1 MKRAFAAL
9 PIRTKIILLASLS
22 SAMALILAGTA
33 IAYTDFMSGKRALMH
48 RLQTQAQITATHS
61 AAAVAFD
68 DADAAAHALEALRS
82 DRAIMAAEIRRAD
95 GTQLAKKEF
104 LRKIGTVHVD
114 DIREPHTEANGD
126 VHVAATIVL
135 EQDIGTLS
143 LWATPE
149 ELHAELARD
158 GVVLFVVLL
167 LALGISLG
175 ATSILQRLI
184 SGPILAL
191 ANTASTVSRERDYS
205 LRLDI
210 QSGDEIGQ
218 LVSSFN
224 GMLDQIESR
233 DTKLREYHAELEGT
247 VAKRTAQLAIALEDA
262 RAAGRAKADFLANM
276 SHEIRTPMNGVI
288 GMLELLH
295 GENLGTQQ
303 RNMLETA
310 RSSADSLLTLI
321 NDVLD
326 FSKIEAG
333 KLTLESIDVDLRSL
347 AEEVATLFS
356 QPAQANG
363 VELSC
368 FVHGD
373 VPAVVRS
380 DPTRLRQIISNLLG
394 NAVKFTEQ
402 GQILLEVRT
411 LKRTDTATHI
421 SFVVRDT
428 GIGMTAEGRKRLF
441 TAFTQADS
449 STTRKY
455 GGTGLGLTIT
465 KRLIDAMGGRI
476 RVASKPGLGSSFC
489 FVLPLARAEREH
501 QPILTEL
508 DGIKALIVDDNE
520 INRRILEH
528 YLSAVGMSY
537 ASTASGSAGLEAA
550 HAAAAAGEPFDVVLL
565 DYQMPEMD
573 AIGFLTRLR
582 QHAAT
587 HNLAVVVLSSMG
599 ARSAEAEML
608 DVATWLSKPVRQ
620 VELRNALSAIFG
632 RVIAPERVV
641 ARKPDAVFAYRG
653 ARVLLVEDNRVN
665 QEVARR
671 MLETFGIEPQLA
683 VNGQEAVERAAG
695 GELDLVLMDCQMP
708 VKDGYAAARELRENE
723 RRANRRRV
731 PIVAMTANALL
742 GDREKCLAAG
752 MDDYISKPV
761 KRSSIAEALARWL
774 EPTAEVAGEP
784 APEEFGTREIRMA
797 LDMNALVQLRELFE
811 DGVADVLHAYLTDT
825 PNQFKT
831 MADAI
836 SERDYETLQ
845 RSAHSLKA
853 SSRTFGASIVANR
866 AADLEALAK
875 AQGSLD
881 EASQLLAGLRSA
893 FAVMEPELIAVMGV
907 EGQIPAA

>member
-1 MKRAFAAL
+1 MKRAFASL

-33 IAYTDFMSGKRALMH
+33 IAYTDYMSGKRALMH

-68 DADAAAHALEALRS
+68 DADAAAHALEALRA

-95 GTQLAKKEF
+95 GSQLAKKEF
-104 LRKIGTVHVD
+104 LREVGTVHV
-114 DIREPHTEANGD
+114 IAS
-126 VHVAATIVL
+126 IVL

-143 LWATPE
+143 LWATPK
-149 ELHAELARD
+149 ELHTELARD
-158 GVVLFVVLL
+158 GVVLFIVLM
-167 LALGISLG
+167 LALGTALG
-175 ATSILQRLI
+175 AASILQRLI

-191 ANTASTVSRERDYS
+191 ANTASTVSRDRDYS
-205 LRLDI
+205 LRLDV

-233 DTKLREYHAELEGT
+233 DMKLRQYHAELEDT
-247 VAKRTAQLAIALEDA
+247 VARRTAQLAIALEDA
-262 RAAGRAKADFLANM
+262 QAAARAKTDFLANM

-288 GMLELLH
+288 GMLELMH
-295 GENLGTQQ
+295 SENLDTQQ

-347 AEEVATLFS
+347 AEEVSTLFS

-368 FVHGD
+368 FVHHD

-394 NAVKFTEQ
+394 NAVKFTEE
-402 GQILLEVRT
+402 GQILLELRT
-411 LKRTDTATHI
+411 FKRTESATHI
-421 SFVVRDT
+421 GIVVRDT

-508 DGIKALIVDDNE
+508 DGLKALIVDDNE
-520 INRRILEH
+520 INRYILEH
-528 YLSAVGMSY
+528 YLSAVGMTYES
-537 ASTASGSAGLEAA
+537 AASGSAGLEAA
-550 HAAAAAGEPFDVVLL
+550 HAAVAAGKPFDVVLL
-565 DYQMPEMD
+565 DYQMPKMD

-587 HNLAVVVLSSMG
+587 HDLAVVVLSSMG
-599 ARSAEAEML
+599 ARSAEADML

-620 VELRNALSAIFG
+620 VDLRNALSAIFG
-632 RVIAPERVV
+632 RVIAPERVI
-641 ARKPDAVFAYRG
+641 APKPDAALAYHG

-683 VNGQEAVERAAG
+683 VNGQEAVDCATR
-695 GELDLVLMDCQMP
+695 GEFDLVFMDCQMP
-708 VKDGYAAARELRENE
+708 VKDGYAAARELREHE
-723 RRANRRRV
+723 HRENRRRV

-742 GDREKCLAAG
+742 GDRERCLEAG
-752 MDDYISKPV
+752 MDDYVSKPV
-761 KRSSIAEALARWL
+761 KRSSIGDALARWL
-774 EPTAEVAGEP
+774 EPTAEPATEP
-784 APEEFGTREIRMA
+784 APREFGTQEIRMA
-797 LDMNALVQLRELFE
+797 LDMDALVQLRELFE
-811 DGVADVLHAYLTDT
+811 DGVADVLQTYLTDT
-825 PNQFKT
+825 PNQFRM

-836 SERDYETLQ
+836 RDHDYEMLQ

-866 AADLEALAK
+866 AEDLEELAK
-875 AQGSLD
+875 ERGSL
-881 EASQLLAGLRSA
+881 EQASQRLAALRSA
-893 FAVMEPELIAVMGV
+893 FAVMEPELIAVIGV
-907 EGQIPAA
+907 AGQIPAA

>member
-1 MKRAFAAL
+1 MKRAFARL
-9 PIRTKIILLASLS
+9 PIRIKIVLLASLS
-22 SAMALILAGTA
+22 SAMALIIAGGA
-33 IAYTDFMSGKRALMH
+33 IAYTDYVSGKRALFH

-68 DADAAAHALEALRS
+68 DADAAGHALEALRA
-82 DRAIMAAEIRRAD
+82 DRAIMAAEILRAD
-95 GTQLAKKEF
+95 GTRLAKKEF
-104 LRKIGTVHVD
+104 LRELGNVHV
-114 DIREPHTEANGD
+114 
-126 VHVAATIVL
+126 VASVVL
-135 EQDIGTLS
+135 EQDIGTLH
-143 LWATPE
+143 LWATPK

-158 GVVLFVVLL
+158 GVVLLVVLV
-167 LALGISLG
+167 LALAAALG
-175 ATSILQRLI
+175 ATAILQRLI

-191 ANTASTVSRERDYS
+191 ANMASTVSRERDYS
-205 LRLDI
+205 LRLDV
-210 QSGDEIGQ
+210 QSADEIGQ

-233 DTKLREYHAELEGT
+233 DMKLRQHHAELEQT
-247 VAKRTAQLAIALEDA
+247 VASRTEQLAIALEDA
-262 RAAGRAKADFLANM
+262 KAAGRAKADFLANM

-295 GENLGTQQ
+295 SEDLGTQQ

-368 FVHGD
+368 FVHHD

-380 DPTRLRQIISNLLG
+380 DPTRLRQIVSNLLG
-394 NAVKFTEQ
+394 NAVKFTER
-402 GQILLEVRT
+402 GHVLLEVRV
-411 LKRTDTATHI
+411 LKRTETATSVCI
-421 SFVVRDT
+421 VVRDS
-428 GIGMTAEGRKRLF
+428 GIGMTADGRKRLF

-489 FVLPLARAEREH
+489 MVLPLARAEREH

-508 DGIKALIVDDNE
+508 DGLRALIVDDNP
-520 INRRILEH
+520 INRRIFEH
-528 YLSAVGMSY
+528 YLSAVGMTHQS
-537 ASTASGSAGLEAA
+537 ASCGNDGLVAA
-550 HAAAAAGEPFDVVLL
+550 RAAAQEGKPFDVVLL
-565 DYQMPEMD
+565 DYQMPNMD

-582 QHAAT
+582 QDATTHA
-587 HNLAVVVLSSMG
+587 LSCVVLSSMG
-599 ARSAEAEML
+599 ARSAEADLL
-608 DVATWLSKPVRQ
+608 DVAAWLTKPVRHAD
-620 VELRNALSAIFG
+620 LRSTLSAIFG
-632 RVIAPERVV
+632 RVIAPERAV
-641 ARKPDAVFAYRG
+641 ARKADATLTYHG

-671 MLETFGIEPQLA
+671 MLETLGIHPELA
-683 VNGQEAVERAAG
+683 VNGQEAVERAAS
-695 GELDLVLMDCQMP
+695 GEFDLVLMDCQMP
-708 VKDGYAAARELRENE
+708 VKDGYAASRELRENE
-723 RRANRRRV
+723 RRTNRARV
-731 PIVAMTANALL
+731 PIIAMTANALL

-761 KRSSIAEALARWL
+761 KRTALAEALGRWL
-774 EPTAEVAGEP
+774 KPTSELTVEAAHDD
-784 APEEFGTREIRMA
+784 FGTQEIRMA
-797 LDMNALVQLRELFE
+797 LDMNALVQLRELFD
-811 DGVADVLHAYLTDT
+811 DGVADVLQTYLTDT
-825 PNQFKT
+825 PNQFRT
-831 MADAI
+831 MAEAI
-836 SERDYETLQ
+836 RARDYETLE
-845 RSAHSLKA
+845 RSAHSLKS

-866 AADLEALAK
+866 AADLETLAH
-875 AQGSLD
+875 ARGSLD
-881 EASQLLAGLRSA
+881 EAVQLLSALRSA
-893 FAVMEPELIAVMGV
+893 FAMMEPELVAIMGV
-907 EGQIPAA
+907 EGRIPAA

>member
-1 MKRAFAAL
+1 MKRAFASL
-9 PIRTKIILLASLS
+9 PIRSKIILLASLS
-22 SAMALILAGTA
+22 TAMALILAGAA
-33 IAYTDFMSGKRALMH
+33 IAYTDYVAGKRSLMH
-48 RLQTQAQITATHS
+48 RLQMQAQITATHS

-68 DADAAAHALEALRS
+68 DADAAAHALEALRA
-82 DRAIMAAEIRRAD
+82 DRAIMAAEIRRSD
-95 GTQLAKKEF
+95 GTQLAKQEF
-104 LRKIGTVHVD
+104 QRELGWVHLDDLR
-114 DIREPHTEANGD
+114 ESHTEKDGD
-126 VHVAATIVL
+126 VHVVAPIVL
-135 EQDIGTLS
+135 EQEIGTLS

-149 ELHAELARD
+149 ELHTELARD

-167 LALGISLG
+167 VALGTALG
-175 ATSILQRLI
+175 AASVLQRLI

-205 LRLDI
+205 LRLDVR
-210 QSGDEIGQ
+210 STDEIGQ

-233 DTKLREYHAELEGT
+233 DTKLQQYHAELEQT

-262 RAAGRAKADFLANM
+262 KSAARAKADFLANM

-295 GENLGTQQ
+295 DEKLDTQQ

-310 RSSADSLLTLI
+310 RGSADSLLTLI

-368 FVHGD
+368 FVHDD

-380 DPTRLRQIISNLLG
+380 DPTRLRQIVSNLLG

-402 GQILLEVRT
+402 GHILLEVRT
-411 LKRTDTATHI
+411 LKRTETATHI
-421 SFVVRDT
+421 GFVVRDT
-428 GIGMTAEGRKRLF
+428 GIGMTPEGRKRLF

-508 DGIKALIVDDNE
+508 DGLKALIVDDNE
-520 INRRILEH
+520 INRRILAH
-528 YLSAVGMSY
+528 YLSALGMRHVS
-537 ASTASGSAGLEAA
+537 ADSGLAGLGAA
-550 HAAAAAGEPFDVVLL
+550 NAAAAASDPFDVVLL
-565 DYQMPEMD
+565 DYQMPQMD

-582 QHAAT
+582 QNGAT
-587 HNLAVVVLSSMG
+587 SDLACVVLSSMG
-599 ARSAEAEML
+599 ARSAEADLL
-608 DVATWLSKPVRQ
+608 DVATWLSKPLRQ

-632 RVIAPERVV
+632 RVIAPERAI
-641 ARKPDAVFAYRG
+641 ARKPDAALAYRG

-683 VNGQEAVERAAG
+683 VDGQEAVERAASN
-695 GELDLVLMDCQMP
+695 EFDLVLMDCQMP
-708 VKDGYAAARELRENE
+708 VKDGYAASRELRENE
-723 RRANRRRV
+723 RRENRRRV

-774 EPTAEVAGEP
+774 EPTAEIAGEP
-784 APEEFGTREIRMA
+784 SPEEFGTQEIRMA

-811 DGVADVLHAYLTDT
+811 DGVADVLQSYLTDT
-825 PNQFKT
+825 PNQFKA
-831 MADAI
+831 MSDAI
-836 SERDYETLQ
+836 RDRDYELLQ
-845 RSAHSLKA
+845 RSAHSLKS

-866 AADLEALAK
+866 AADLEDLAR
-875 AQGSLD
+875 ARGSLE
-881 EASQLLAGLRSA
+881 EASQLLTALRSA

-907 EGQIPAA
+907 EGRIPAA